1 MRTSRSCAASSA
13 GPPANGSRPSAAWAT
28 GWPRDRPHGAAVI
41 EREAPVP
48 VDSASRSRPPAPESR
63 LLRRTRRQLVLWSAG
78 STLLVLLLLGSVLYA
93 ALASQLTSAA
103 EQQLRDRANALGAG
117 AERIGFGRGPLG
129 PRDFGITRDPGSPGL
144 LFGGPSSGTVAAVIP
159 PSVDL
164 STANVFDQAGAE
176 AARSGTT
183 TITTTTTEDGT
194 PVRVLSEPLTTR
206 LGTFVLQV
214 VGDRTTEL
222 RTLQEMAVVLAVGGI
237 GAVIVAA

>member
-1 MRTSRSCAASSA
+1 MRTSRSSA
-13 GPPANGSRPSAAWAT
+13 GSWAAPPANGSRPSAAWAT
-28 GWPRDRPHGAAVI
+28 GWPREQPHATAVI
-41 EREAPVP
+41 EPEAPAP
-48 VDSASRSRPPAPESR
+48 IESTSDAKPPAPESRSKPPAPESRSRPPAPESR

-93 ALASQLTSAA
+93 ALASQLTAAA

-176 AARSGTT
+176 AARSG
-183 TITTTTTEDGT
+183 
-194 PVRVLSEPLTTR
+194 
-206 LGTFVLQV
+206 
-214 VGDRTTEL
+214 
-222 RTLQEMAVVLAVGGI
+222 
-237 GAVIVAA
+237 